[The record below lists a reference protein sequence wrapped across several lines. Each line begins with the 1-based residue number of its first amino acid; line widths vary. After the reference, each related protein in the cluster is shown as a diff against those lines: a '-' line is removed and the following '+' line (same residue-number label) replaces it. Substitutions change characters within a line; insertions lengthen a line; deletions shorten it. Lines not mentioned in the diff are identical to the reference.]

1 VFVKVFDAPLEE
13 LGEGQSGEHQD
24 QHHAQQAPDGYDYAA
39 PRPWLLPQRF
49 IRPSSA
55 SYLESANKKRL
66 TTTVRVTLK
75 RTLTT
80 NQKRHPLPIA
90 SRGLPYSRS
99 RPRGNLPLEEDLF
112 QDRFQVAHDL
122 LLSFGV

>member
-1 VFVKVFDAPLEE
+1 MGMTLSST
-13 LGEGQSGEHQD
+13 LGFGSF
-24 QHHAQQAPDGYDYAA
+24 PY
-39 PRPWLLPQRF
+39 PNV
-49 IRPSSA
+49 SSA
-55 SYLESANKKRL
+55 RRFPSYPDPTNKTRL

-75 RTLTT
+75 RTLIN

-99 RPRGNLPLEEDLF
+99 RPRGNFPLEEDLL

>member
-1 VFVKVFDAPLEE
+1 MGSISPAFSKYVYE
-13 LGEGQSGEHQD
+13 L
-24 QHHAQQAPDGYDYAA
+24 
-39 PRPWLLPQRF
+39 WLLNKNKGLWYETQ
-49 IRPSSA
+49 PSGQPPVNRVV
-55 SYLESANKKRL
+55 YPEPTNKKRL

>member
-1 VFVKVFDAPLEE
+1 VVY
-13 LGEGQSGEHQD
+13 
-24 QHHAQQAPDGYDYAA
+24 PD
-39 PRPWLLPQRF
+39 PT
-49 IRPSSA
+49 
-55 SYLESANKKRL
+55 NKKRL

-99 RPRGNLPLEEDLF
+99 RPRGNLPLKEDLF